1 MESIACTGPKRNWIH
16 ILVWVQSH
24 LGFLLRY
31 NIYIMLCFHYIVYK
45 HSNKC
50 NYFLAICNT
59 VSMINN
65 FRKAIYMC
73 NIYPEVMIII
83 CCGPDITLIN
93 HFVLMFHQCI
103 TFSDFF
109 NYFFKLPSLNGFV
122 ACLFAVL
129 FHHILILRPHLYQ
142 EEVGILFVEDLNT
155 NMFQFFTSI
164 CPTFKTVQKCQ
175 LHI

>member
-1 MESIACTGPKRNWIH
+1 MWKTWLCSLLNYFSLKISVYHSKKKIKQIWIVLKPICWLIFKRSDSLMESIACTGPKRNWIH

-93 HFVLMFHQCI
+93 HFVLMFH
-103 TFSDFF
+103 
-109 NYFFKLPSLNGFV
+109 
-122 ACLFAVL
+122 
-129 FHHILILRPHLYQ
+129 
-142 EEVGILFVEDLNT
+142 
-155 NMFQFFTSI
+155 
-164 CPTFKTVQKCQ
+164 
-175 LHI
+175 